1 MQLDDEK
8 VDIRGIDR
16 SLMRGIAWTGMAKWS
31 TQLVTWSATIILA
44 RLLTPAAFGIVSMA
58 TLYLG
63 FVALFNE
70 MGIGAAV
77 VNMRDLT
84 PAEIRQIHT
93 VSVGL
98 GLAGFVVACAMA
110 IPIGIIFHA
119 NEVPP
124 VIAVLGLSFVVNAF
138 KTVPVALLQREFR
151 FKFLAFNEGC
161 QAIVMASGEVVLA
174 LLGFGYWSLVIGE
187 LLGLAAAAALAFAR
201 RPLAFAVP
209 RFSKLGRVTRF
220 TLNLLGGRILW
231 YVYSNADFAVVG
243 RVMGKE
249 SLGIYQ
255 IAWNFSNMPLRKI
268 TELITRVT
276 PSAFAAV
283 QQDKVLLRR
292 YFLNITEGLS
302 LVTFPLCVGITLV
315 ADDFVKLALGPQWI
329 DAIIPLRL
337 LSVYISMR
345 TIQTIIPQ
353 VVIALGDTRFLMH
366 NGILAI
372 VVMPAAFL
380 IGTHW
385 GLAGVGWAWMIA
397 YPIVAA
403 PMYVKLHRM
412 IDLRAGPYL
421 RSIWPATSAA
431 LLMSVVVLVV
441 RVFLPSGLPIAAR
454 LAAQV
459 AAGGLTYVGT
469 IWFLHRGRV
478 RAVWSAMSTMRRP
491 VPVGHVGG

>member
-1 MQLDDEK
+1 MPLDDEK

-31 TQLVTWSATIILA
+31 TQLVTWGATVILA
-44 RLLTPAAFGIVSMA
+44 RLLTPEAFGIVSMA

-70 MGIGAAV
+70 MGIGSAV

-98 GLAGFVVACAMA
+98 GLAGLLVACGMA
-110 IPIGIIFHA
+110 IPIGMLFHA
-119 NEVPP
+119 KEVPP

-161 QAIVMASGEVVLA
+161 QAVVMASAEVAFA
-174 LLGFGYWSLVIGE
+174 LMGFGYWSLVLGE
-187 LLGLAAAAALAFAR
+187 LLGLAAAAALAFAW

-209 RFSKLGRVTRF
+209 RFAKLRRVTRF

-249 SLGIYQ
+249 ALGIYQ
-255 IAWNFSNMPLRKI
+255 IAWNFSNLPLRKI

-283 QQDKVLLRR
+283 QKDKALLRR
-292 YFLNITEGLS
+292 YILNITEGLS

-329 DAIIPLRL
+329 DAIVPLRL

-353 VVIALGDTRFLMH
+353 VVIALGDTAFLMR
-366 NGILAI
+366 NGVLAI

-397 YPIVAA
+397 YPIVAV
-403 PMYVKLHRM
+403 PMYVKLYRM
-412 IDLRAGPYL
+412 IDLRAGPYF
-421 RSIWPATSAA
+421 RSIWPATSGVLA
-431 LLMSVVVLVV
+431 MSAVVLLV
-441 RVFLPSGLPIAAR
+441 RAVLPAELALVPR

-459 AAGGLTYVGT
+459 AAGASVYAAT
-469 IWFLHRGRV
+469 IWWIHRDRAM
-478 RAVWSAMSTMRRP
+478 AVWSAMSALRRP
-491 VPVGHVGG
+491 APGGHAGG

>member
-1 MQLDDEK
+1 
-8 VDIRGIDR
+8 
-16 SLMRGIAWTGMAKWS
+16 MRGIAWTGMAKWS
-31 TQLVTWSATIILA
+31 TQLVTWGATVVLA

-93 VSVGL
+93 ASVGL
-98 GLAGFVVACAMA
+98 GLAGFIVACGMA
-110 IPIGIIFHA
+110 IPIGMIFHA

-124 VIAVLGLSFVVNAF
+124 VIAVLGLSFIVNAF

-161 QAIVMASGEVVLA
+161 QAVVMAAGEVVLA
-174 LLGFGYWSLVIGE
+174 LMGFGYWSLVIGE
-187 LLGLAAAAALAFAR
+187 LLGLAVAAGLAFAW

-209 RFSKLGRVTRF
+209 RFSKLKRVTRF
-220 TLNLLGGRILW
+220 TLHLLGGRILW

-243 RVMGKE
+243 RVIGKE
-249 SLGIYQ
+249 ALGIYQ

-283 QQDKVLLRR
+283 QQDRVLLRR

-329 DAIIPLRL
+329 DAIVPLRL

-403 PMYVKLHRM
+403 PMYVKLYRM

-431 LLMSVVVLVV
+431 LLMSLVVLVV
-441 RVFLPSGLPIAAR
+441 RVFLPADLAIAAR
-454 LAAQV
+454 LAVQV
-459 AAGGLTYVGT
+459 VAGGLIYAGT

-478 RAVWSAMSTMRRP
+478 LAVWSAMNAMRHP
-491 VPVGHVGG
+491 VSGGHAGG

>member
-1 MQLDDEK
+1 MDDEK

-31 TQLVTWSATIILA
+31 TQLVTWGATIILA

-58 TLYLG
+58 SLYLG

-84 PAEIRQIHT
+84 AAEIRQIHT

-110 IPIGIIFHA
+110 IPIGMIFHA

-161 QAIVMASGEVVLA
+161 QAIVMAVGEVALA
-174 LLGFGYWSLVIGE
+174 WMGFGYWSLVIGE
-187 LLGLAAAAALAFAR
+187 LLGLAAAAVLAFAW

-220 TLNLLGGRILW
+220 TLHLLGGRILW

-249 SLGIYQ
+249 ALGIYQ

-283 QQDKVLLRR
+283 QRDKVLLRR
-292 YFLNITEGLS
+292 YFLSITEGLS

-403 PMYVKLHRM
+403 PMYVKLYRM

-441 RVFLPSGLPIAAR
+441 RVFLPSGLAIAAR

-478 RAVWSAMSTMRRP
+478 LAVWSAMRMMRRP
-491 VPVGHVGG
+491 VPGGHVGG

>member
-1 MQLDDEK
+1 MPLDDEK

-31 TQLVTWSATIILA
+31 TQLVTWGATIILA

-110 IPIGIIFHA
+110 IPIGMIFHA
-119 NEVPP
+119 SEVPP

-151 FKFLAFNEGC
+151 FKFLAFNDGC

-187 LLGLAAAAALAFAR
+187 LLGLAVAAALAFAR

-243 RVMGKE
+243 RIMGKE
-249 SLGIYQ
+249 ALGIYQ

-292 YFLNITEGLS
+292 YFLSITEGLS

-329 DAIIPLRL
+329 DAIVPLRL

-372 VVMPAAFL
+372 VVMPTAFL

-403 PMYVKLHRM
+403 PMYVKLYRM

-431 LLMSVVVLVV
+431 LLMSVLVLVV
-441 RVFLPSGLPIAAR
+441 RAFLPSGLPVAAR

-459 AAGGLTYVGT
+459 AVGGLTYVGT

-478 RAVWSAMSTMRRP
+478 RAVWSAMGTMRRP
-491 VPVGHVGG
+491 VPGGHVAG

>member
-1 MQLDDEK
+1 
-8 VDIRGIDR
+8 
-16 SLMRGIAWTGMAKWS
+16 MRGIAWTGMAKWS
-31 TQLVTWSATIILA
+31 TQLVTWGATVVLA

-93 VSVGL
+93 ASVGL
-98 GLAGFVVACAMA
+98 GLAGFIVACGMA
-110 IPIGIIFHA
+110 IPIGMIFHA

-124 VIAVLGLSFVVNAF
+124 VIAVLGLSFIVNAF

-161 QAIVMASGEVVLA
+161 QAVVMAAGEVVLA
-174 LLGFGYWSLVIGE
+174 LMGFGYWSLVIGE
-187 LLGLAAAAALAFAR
+187 LLGLAVAAGLAFAW

-209 RFSKLGRVTRF
+209 RFSKLKRVTRF
-220 TLNLLGGRILW
+220 TLHLLGGRILW

-243 RVMGKE
+243 RVIGKE
-249 SLGIYQ
+249 ALGIYQ

-283 QQDKVLLRR
+283 QQDRVLLRR

-329 DAIIPLRL
+329 DAIVPLRL

-403 PMYVKLHRM
+403 PMYVKLYRM

-431 LLMSVVVLVV
+431 LLMSLVVLVV
-441 RVFLPSGLPIAAR
+441 RVFLPADLAIAAR
-454 LAAQV
+454 LAVQV
-459 AAGGLTYVGT
+459 VAGGLIYAGT
-469 IWFLHRGRV
+469 IWFLHRRRV
-478 RAVWSAMSTMRRP
+478 LAVWSAMNAIRHP
-491 VPVGHVGG
+491 VSGGHAGG